1 MTDTQIDTIVN
12 WLITGG
18 AFAIGAG
25 IMKVLYWFASR
36 KDKIREAESERIKE
50 AQDNLIETLKNQ
62 LEEEKEAV
70 AQLRQ
75 DLDALRKEFDEKM
88 TFKIDQYTEAI
99 SKAASAEASNV
110 ELRKSIETLQEQN
123 RKLEIQLTTCRGE

>member
-1 MTDTQIDTIVN
+1 MNDMQIDTIIN

-25 IMKVLYWFASR
+25 IMKVIHWYGTR
-36 KDKIREAESERIKE
+36 QDKKDAEEIQRNKE
-50 AQDNLIETLKNQ
+50 IQDSLIETLNNQ
-62 LEEEKEAV
+62 LEEEKKAV
-70 AQLRQ
+70 DQLRQ
-75 DLDALRKEFDEKM
+75 DLNALRKEFDEKM

-110 ELRKSIETLQEQN
+110 ELRKQLETLQEQN
-123 RKLEIQLTTCRGE
+123 RKLEVQLTTCRGE